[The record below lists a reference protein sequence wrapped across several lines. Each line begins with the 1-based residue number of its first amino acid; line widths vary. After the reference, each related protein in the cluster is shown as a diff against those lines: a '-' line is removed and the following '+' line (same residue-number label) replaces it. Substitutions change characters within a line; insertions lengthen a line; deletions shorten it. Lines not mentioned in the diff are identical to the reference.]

1 MEENMLKK
9 FSSLLLV
16 FALLLSFTTGSF
28 VMADTNV
35 VARSIKLNN
44 GSNLYLEV
52 GDVKT
57 LPVTFNP
64 ENATNTGITFSSS
77 DKSIVS
83 IDKTGTVKALK
94 TGKVTLT
101 AEMDGKQSSIYATVY
116 VNNNIK
122 AAFTETIAVK
132 DKIKNISINVSSKD
146 TDVKSFYIYLPS
158 GYLVEGASATY
169 AADKNGT
176 YPFTVYDNTGTKKT
190 FYYEVKGIKEPS
202 IPNSQID
209 DLNKSDFDID
219 VLYSNLNLQYD
230 YEKKQ
235 CLFNAPLDKIRTV
248 KLPNNTVIDT
258 NEINY
263 YISNINSGN
272 GVVTSDI
279 YNYTFEVEDK
289 ELKVKLIRQGEF
301 YLLIIWQE
309 SDRDARNV
317 LVTYRAYNFTTSQ
330 ELKTNPDMDYIT
342 DNGSYEILA
351 YSDSGI
357 KELFNF
363 NVKDIDFVRPYA
375 SISIT
380 YEDKLEL
387 IAKDDRKLDYII
399 TYDGKYI
406 KVPDNYGSNTEY
418 LYKHPDTFKY
428 NGEYIFVCVDTSG
441 NRTVVSAEITTG
453 RHVLYTKKLSP
464 NIHNSAYTKSLFSNI
479 GDEYYYRTDSN
490 IYYKNTFPAYMRGI
504 TETKFSPNATMTRA
518 QIVTILCRVTDLPYD
533 ITLSTKT
540 KFTDINNHWAKHY
553 ISMAST
559 KRYIQGY
566 KDKSF
571 KPNDILT
578 RADFCKMINDISTLK
593 TKIANIPAVY
603 NYAFSDIDGQYSYA
617 KADILKLANRGII
630 NTNGDKF
637 KPGTPI
643 TRAEVIYAINRL
655 YGLSPSENELAH
667 IKKLYNQYY
676 SFNDIKNSPY
686 YNDILISIMGMYREE
701 KK

>member
-1 MEENMLKK
+1 MLKK

-16 FALLLSFTTGSF
+16 IALLFSFTTNSL
-28 VMADTNV
+28 VLADTNV
-35 VARSIKLNN
+35 TARSIKLNN

-52 GDVKT
+52 GDIKT
-57 LPVTFNP
+57 LEVTFNP

-94 TGKVTLT
+94 TGRVTLT
-101 AEMDGKQSSIYATVY
+101 AEMGGKKSSIYATVY
-116 VNNNIK
+116 VNNNLK
-122 AAFTETIAVK
+122 AGFTEATAVK
-132 DKIKNISINVSSKD
+132 DKIKNITINVSSKEA
-146 TDVKSFYIYLPS
+146 DVTSFYIYLPS
-158 GYLVEGASATY
+158 GYLVEGATATF

-209 DLNKSDFDID
+209 DLNVSDFDID

-235 CLFNAPLDKIRTV
+235 CLFNATLDKIRTV

-258 NEINY
+258 KEINY
-263 YISNINSGN
+263 YINNTNNSVIN
-272 GVVTSDI
+272 
-279 YNYTFEVEDK
+279 NYTFDVEGK

-330 ELKTNPDMDYIT
+330 ELKTNPDMDFIT
-342 DNGSYEILA
+342 ENGNYEILA

-357 KELFNF
+357 KEVFNF
-363 NVKDIDFVRPYA
+363 NVKDIDFMRPYA

-387 IAKDDRKLDYII
+387 TAKDDRKLDYII
-399 TYDGKYI
+399 TYDGKYV
-406 KVPDNYGSNTEY
+406 KVPDNLGSNTEY
-418 LYKHPDTFKY
+418 VYKHPGTFIY
-428 NGEYIFVCVDTSG
+428 NGEYMFVCVDTSG
-441 NRTVVSAEITTG
+441 NRTVITADITSM
-453 RHVLYTKKLSP
+453 RNAPYAKKLGP
-464 NIHNSAYTKSLFSNI
+464 NVHNTTHIKSLFGNI
-479 GDEYYYRTDSN
+479 GDEYYHRTDSN
-490 IYYKNTFPAYMRGI
+490 TYYKNIFPAYMRGI

-518 QIVTILCRVTDLPYD
+518 QIVTILCRVTELPYD
-533 ITLSTKT
+533 ITLSNKT
-540 KFTDINNHWAKHY
+540 KFTDINDHWAKHY

-571 KPNDILT
+571 KPDDVLT
-578 RADFCKMINDISTLK
+578 RADFCKMINNISVLK

-603 NYAFSDIDGQYSYA
+603 NYTFNDIDGQYSYA
-617 KADILKLANRGII
+617 KADILKLANRGIV
-630 NTNGDKF
+630 NTNGDNF

-655 YGLSPSENELAH
+655 YDLSPSENELAQ
-667 IKKLYNQYY
+667 IKKLYNKYY
-676 SFNDIKNSPY
+676 NFNDIKNSPY
-686 YNDILISIMGMYREE
+686 YNDILISIIGMFREE
-701 KK
+701 

>member
-1 MEENMLKK
+1 MLKK
-9 FSSLLLV
+9 ISSLLLI
-16 FALLLSFTTGSF
+16 FALLLSFTTGSLAL
-28 VMADTNV
+28 ADTKV
-35 VARSIKLNN
+35 TVRSIKLNN

-57 LPVTFNP
+57 LEVTFNP

-94 TGKVTLT
+94 TGRVTLT
-101 AEMDGKQSSIYATVY
+101 AEMDGKKSSIYATVY
-116 VNNNIK
+116 VNNNLK
-122 AAFTETIAVK
+122 AGFTETTVVK
-132 DKIKNISINVSSKD
+132 DKIKNITINVLSKEA
-146 TDVKSFYIYLPS
+146 DVTSFYIYLPS
-158 GYLVEGASATY
+158 GYLVEGASATF

-202 IPNSQID
+202 VPNSQID

-219 VLYSNLNLQYD
+219 ILYSNLNLQFD

-248 KLPNNTVIDT
+248 RLPNNSVVDT
-258 NEINY
+258 KEINY
-263 YISNINSGN
+263 YINNINN
-272 GVVTSDI
+272 SDI
-279 YNYTFEVEDK
+279 NNYTFDVEGK

-309 SDRDARNV
+309 SESDARNV

-330 ELKTNPDMDYIT
+330 ELKTNPDMDFIT
-342 DNGSYEILA
+342 ENGNYEILA
-351 YSDSGI
+351 YSDSGL
-357 KELFNF
+357 KEVFNF
-363 NVKDIDFVRPYA
+363 NVKDIDFMRPDA

-387 IAKDDRKLDYII
+387 TAKDDRSLDYII

-406 KVPDNYGSNTEY
+406 KVPNNYVSNTEY
-418 LYKHPDTFKY
+418 TYKHPDTFKY

-441 NRTVVSAEITTG
+441 NRTVVSADITS
-453 RHVLYTKKLSP
+453 RRNAPYAKKLGP
-464 NIHNSAYTKSLFSNI
+464 NVHNTTHIKSLFSNI

-490 IYYKNTFPAYMRGI
+490 IYYKNIFPAYMRGI
-504 TETKFSPNATMTRA
+504 TETKFSPNSTMTRA
-518 QIVTILCRVTDLPYD
+518 QIVTILCRVTELPYD
-533 ITLSTKT
+533 ITLSNKT

-553 ISMAST
+553 ISMASS

-566 KDKSF
+566 KDKTF
-571 KPNDILT
+571 KPNDVLT
-578 RADFCKMINDISTLK
+578 RADFCKMISNISTLK
-593 TKIANIPAVY
+593 TKIADIPAVY
-603 NYAFSDIDGQYSYA
+603 NYTFTDVDGQYSYA
-617 KADILKLANRGII
+617 KVDILKLANRGIV

-637 KPGTPI
+637 NPGKPI

-655 YGLSPSENELAH
+655 YDLSPSDKELEQ
-667 IKKLYNQYY
+667 IKNLYNKHYN
-676 SFNDIKNSPY
+676 FTDIKNSPY

-701 KK
+701 QK